1 MRAIHLRRSRLQTLG
16 ALALAALLVVP
27 FAGAFQDVAE
37 PRLVSVASAFPTG
50 DRGTSIVLIEHI
62 VPRETRAGIPFEYRL
77 RLTNLTAGELREM
90 VLQFDWAPSMD
101 VRGFDKQP
109 TRRDARSATWEIIA
123 LRPQATLTLSMN
135 AICGQVGESAGCAK
149 ISFAGQVC
157 APIRAVQPA
166 LELVKSAP
174 PAAMV
179 CDEIPLR
186 YVVSNPGSGAATRV
200 RIGDPLPNGWT
211 TREGS
216 PDVGVDVGTLA
227 PGESKQFTVIARAA
241 ATGSFEST
249 ATAISAEELRAQ
261 SAAGTR
267 VVRPALRV
275 SQSVPGERY
284 VGRPAKVEITVE
296 NTGDADARDT
306 VVFAPL
312 PNGAQFVNAS
322 DNGQFG
328 GGGVQWNLGTLP
340 PAGRRSIS
348 FTLGTSAIG
357 QFNLPVSAKAYCA
370 EGQAEAPLLVRG
382 IPAILLEVIDIEDPI
397 EVGQNEVYE
406 IQVTNQG
413 SAADTNIRIAATV
426 PGEATPVSG
435 EGPTRGT
442 VAGQQVVFD
451 PLPSLAPKARVVYR
465 VTVRGNQV
473 GDVRFKVSMTS
484 DETATPVEETES
496 TRIY

>member
-1 MRAIHLRRSRLQTLG
+1 MANTHHRRLHWGRV
-16 ALALAALLVVP
+16 AA
-27 FAGAFQDVAE
+27 FAFLTMLTQVAVGFQDAGDS
-37 PRLVSVASAFPTG
+37 RLVSVASAFPTG
-50 DRGTSIVLIEHI
+50 DRNTSAVLIEHI
-62 VPRETRAGIPFEYRL
+62 VPRETRAGVPFDYRL
-77 RLTNLTAGELREM
+77 RLTNLTSSELREM
-90 VLQFDWAPSMD
+90 VLRFEWAPSLD

-109 TRRDARSATWEIIA
+109 THRDARSATWEIIA
-123 LRPQATLTLSMN
+123 LRPQATLTLVMN
-135 AICGQVGESAGCAK
+135 ATCGQVGESVGCAK

-174 PAAMV
+174 PVVLV

-200 RIGDPLPNGWT
+200 RIGDPLPDGWT

-216 PDVGVDVGTLA
+216 PDVGIDVGTLA
-227 PGESKQFTVIARAA
+227 PGEAKQFTVIARAA
-241 ATGSFEST
+241 TTGSFEST
-249 ATAISAEELRAQ
+249 ATAITAEELRAQ
-261 SAAGTR
+261 SGAGTR
-267 VVRPALRV
+267 IVRPVLRV
-275 SQSVPGERY
+275 SQRLPGERY

-296 NTGDADARDT
+296 NTGDADARET

-322 DNGQFG
+322 DNGQAV
-328 GGGVQWNLGTLP
+328 GGGVQWNLGSLAP
-340 PAGRRSIS
+340 GRGRSVHY
-348 FTLGTSAIG
+348 TLGTSAIG
-357 QFNLPVSAKAYCA
+357 QFTLPVTVKAYCA
-370 EGQAEAPLLVRG
+370 EGEAQSPLLVRG

-413 SAADTNIRIAATV
+413 SAADTNIRISATV
-426 PGEATPVSG
+426 PNEATPLSG
-435 EGPTRGT
+435 EGATRGT

-451 PLPSLAPKARVVYR
+451 PLPSLAPKARAVFR
-465 VTVRGNQV
+465 VTVRGNQI

-484 DETATPVEETES
+484 DETTTPVEETES